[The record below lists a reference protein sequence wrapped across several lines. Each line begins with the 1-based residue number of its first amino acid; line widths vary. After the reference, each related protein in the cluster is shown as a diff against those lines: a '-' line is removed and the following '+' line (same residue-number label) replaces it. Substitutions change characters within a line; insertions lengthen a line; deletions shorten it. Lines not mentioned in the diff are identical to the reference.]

1 MGRGKFSADEIEQL
15 KNNPYVIDVNETR
28 IVYSNEFKKHFM
40 KEYKKG
46 IKPTEI
52 FRAAGFDPEIL
63 GSKRIERA
71 SARWREADL
80 NGTLGQHGYIQL
92 EAKKKRT
99 DALKSKDEKISRQR
113 DKYEEKLDKKEKQLD
128 RQHDA
133 YEKKLDKKEQENL
146 KKLRAK
152 QAEIEK
158 LKAENELL
166 KKVGKL
172 GGRRCEK
179 KVYGKIDL
187 YYLVKETVDKYGL
200 HGEISRLCKAVGLP
214 RSDYYY
220 YESTAEKRA
229 LREEKDEEY
238 AYFVKKAFNSCK
250 YKKQGS
256 RSVGMVLR
264 REYDINYNRKK
275 IQRIMRKFDI
285 ICPIKTSNPY
295 KKIWKATKED
305 KVAPN
310 LVKRNFKTGEARKL
324 FLTDITYIKHQNHF
338 SYVSVI
344 IDAQTTEPIAHMT
357 STSLRM
363 DFVMESLKQLEE
375 CGYAEGAII
384 HSDQGVHYTSKE
396 FRTKIKEMGL
406 KQSMSRRGNCLDN
419 SAMES
424 FFGHMKQ
431 EMEFDPDATDAEIEK
446 AVDEYIED
454 YRYHRYQE
462 GLNEMTPYEY
472 GCSLLAA

>member
-1 MGRGKFSADEIEQL
+1 MGRGRFSAEEIEML
-15 KNNPYVIDVNETR
+15 KKNPYVIDVNETR

-40 KEYKKG
+40 KEYKEG
-46 IKPTEI
+46 MKPTAI
-52 FRAAGFDPEIL
+52 FRDAGFDPEVL

-71 SARWREADL
+71 CARWREADK

-92 EAKKKRT
+92 ESKRKKT
-99 DALKSKDEKISRQR
+99 DALKRKDEKIS
-113 DKYEEKLDKKEKQLD
+113 

-133 YEKKLDKKEQENL
+133 YEKKLDKKEQENQE
-146 KKLRAK
+146 KLRAK
-152 QAEIEK
+152 QAEIDK

-166 KKVGKL
+166 KKAGRL
-172 GGRRCEK
+172 GRRRCEK

-187 YYLVKETVDKYGL
+187 YYLVKETVKKYGL
-200 HGEISRLCKAVGLP
+200 HGEISNLCRAVGLP

-220 YESTAEKRA
+220 YESTAEERA
-229 LREEKDEEY
+229 LKEERDEEY
-238 AYFVKKAFNSCK
+238 AYFIKKAFNSCR
-250 YKKQGS
+250 YSRQGS
-256 RSVGMVLR
+256 RSVRMVLR
-264 REYDINYNRKK
+264 REHDINYNRKK
-275 IQRIMRKFDI
+275 IQRIMKKYDI
-285 ICPIKTSNPY
+285 VCPIKTTNPY
-295 KKIWKATKED
+295 KRMWKATKED
-305 KVAPN
+305 KTAPN
-310 LVKRNFKTGEARKL
+310 LVKREFKPGAARKL
-324 FLTDITYIKHQNHF
+324 FLTDITYIRHQGHF

-344 IDAQTTEPIAHMT
+344 IDAQTKEPVAHMT
-357 STSLRM
+357 SASLKM
-363 DFVMESLKQLEE
+363 DFVMKSLKQLEE
-375 CGYAEGAII
+375 CGFAEGAII

-396 FRTKIKEMGL
+396 FRTRVKEMGL
-406 KQSMSRRGNCLDN
+406 RQSMSRRGNCLDN

-431 EMEFDPDATDAEIEK
+431 EMEIDPDATDTEIEK